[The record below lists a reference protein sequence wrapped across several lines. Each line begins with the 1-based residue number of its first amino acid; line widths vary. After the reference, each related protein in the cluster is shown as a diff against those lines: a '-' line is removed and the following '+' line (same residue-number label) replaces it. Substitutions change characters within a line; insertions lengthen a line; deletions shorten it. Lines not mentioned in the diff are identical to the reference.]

1 MNLSIIDYFLTFKV
15 GFLNLIFFSTIF
27 LFNVLDHVCGSLIVL
42 FCEYFHLSRKE
53 QHSEFLTKMLSPTSN
68 AGTCVN

>member
-1 MNLSIIDYFLTFKV
+1 MNFSIIDYFLTFKV
-15 GFLNLIFFSTIF
+15 GFLNLIFFPTIF
-27 LFNVLDHVCGSLIVL
+27 FPTMLDHVCGSLIVL

-53 QHSEFLTKMLSPTSN
+53 QHSEFLTKMLSPSSY